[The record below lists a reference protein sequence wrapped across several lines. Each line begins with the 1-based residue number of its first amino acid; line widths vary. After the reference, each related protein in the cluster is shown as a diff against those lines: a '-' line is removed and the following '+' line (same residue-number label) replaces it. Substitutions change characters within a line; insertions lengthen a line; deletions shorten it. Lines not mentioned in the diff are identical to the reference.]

1 MLAAPARDP
10 GIVSESALLLWVI
23 SRISAEMAVNAVPP
37 PVAIRIS
44 GR

>member
-1 MLAAPARDP
+1 
-10 GIVSESALLLWVI
+10 VI